1 MNYIVL
7 GLISS
12 EPAAM
17 IGSIYYMASHAFIS
31 AGLFFIVGIIY
42 DAYGSRQLMNFSN
55 GTVYHPLLS
64 FFIFI
69 FNFANLSFPMTSSF
83 FSELIILS
91 NLTRINIILVIIAI
105 FFLFFALIYTL
116 WLLHNLI
123 YGRSFTHQ
131 NVVVVS
137 RYEIYSLVFLF
148 ALVLILGICPNL
160 FLSNLE
166 MQLIYMLQFKYI
178 N

>member
-105 FFLFFALIYTL
+105 FFFIFCF
-116 WLLHNLI
+116 NLYVMVI
-123 YGRSFTHQ
+123 T
-131 NVVVVS
+131 
-137 RYEIYSLVFLF
+137 
-148 ALVLILGICPNL
+148 
-160 FLSNLE
+160 
-166 MQLIYMLQFKYI
+166 
-178 N
+178 